1 MSPNGNNSEDDSI
14 WIGSRPPHPKEDNTF
29 RIYYSNINGLGST
42 TYSSAIREIA
52 ANQQTR
58 QVDYLGVT
66 EHCININQ
74 PKTKSTIL
82 QALKSDHLG
91 CFSLQMD
98 SGKMMTTSPYLPGGT
113 AAIILGDPVGRIEP
127 TAKDGDPMGR
137 WSYITLRRSSQPPL
151 IIYTVYQVCAQPTNE
166 VGITAWH
173 QQRIQLNDQG
183 RHNIHPRKAFIDDLI
198 VDIKRHQQMGYDII
212 LGGDMNDTLYYAKSN
227 LLRLAQ
233 ATELIDPWTKL
244 HPNRET
250 FHS

>member
-1 MSPNGNNSEDDSI
+1 MSTNGNNSDDDSI
-14 WIGSRPPHPKEDNTF
+14 WIGTPSLHPKEDNTF
-29 RIYYSNINGLGST
+29 RICYSNINGLGT
-42 TYSSAIREIA
+42 NAYSAIREIA

-58 QVDYLGVT
+58 EIDYLGVT
-66 EHCININQ
+66 EHCMNMNQ
-74 PKTKSTIL
+74 PKTKSGIL

-127 TAKDGDPMGR
+127 TGKNGDPMGR
-137 WSYITLRRSSQPPL
+137 WSYITLRRSSQSPL
-151 IIYTVYQVCAQPTNE
+151 NIYTVYQVCAQPTND

-173 QQRIQLNDQG
+173 QQRLQLNEQG

-198 VDIKRHQQMGYDII
+198 EDIKRHQLLGHDII
-212 LGGDMNDTLYYAKSN
+212 LGGDMNDTLYYTKSN

-244 HPNRET
+244 HPNREA